1 MKYHDLTDKV
11 YYDDAKTKVTSS
23 FIASYKEIILPIERV
38 KEVIVD
44 HKTYR
49 MYLCFF
55 TCLLLLLALFFA
67 PLIPVPCNFELPS
80 GLIWYLFTPL
90 FGGCCIWFRFIYE
103 NYVEL
108 YIQLDDD
115 KKYLLRV
122 ITLGKRTI
130 IYDIAD
136 AIHAA
141 LADHRAK
148 DKMES
153 SLHDTHTKR
162 LRKLNNMLIESN
174 LDKTPELMELFKLHN
189 NHPQKE
195 NH

>member
-1 MKYHDLTDKV
+1 M
-11 YYDDAKTKVTSS
+11 TS
-23 FIASYKEIILPIERV
+23 FDF
-38 KEVIVD
+38 VD
-44 HKTYR
+44 TMAR
-49 MYLCFF
+49 F
-55 TCLLLLLALFFA
+55 LFRN
-67 PLIPVPCNFELPS
+67 VS
-80 GLIWYLFTPL
+80 
-90 FGGCCIWFRFIYE
+90 IYE

-189 NHPQKE
+189 NLPQKE